1 MKNHVSAMLL
11 TLFACAALA
20 AAEARPGRVFTHK
33 VVRTPSVVR
42 LRGFRPTAQKGP
54 TCNVYSA
61 WMILHYYKVHTSA
74 QRLKR
79 DADGDEYKTSAY
91 IAKKMNELGFEFLTF
106 RPQNASEMAKIIKV
120 SIDNGIPIQ
129 WGVNLSFSP
138 FKKERGSKNEKKNK
152 SKGHAR
158 LIVGYELKKGEIVNL
173 LYADSW
179 GGYHNLRKRMDLD
192 SAVIAT
198 MDMHPIF
205 PKDLDAKTAAL
216 LRNPLKAQPQPKFA
230 SKAKKR

>member
-1 MKNHVSAMLL
+1 MKNFSFAILCM
-11 TLFACAALA
+11 LFACAALA
-20 AAEARPGRVFTHK
+20 AAETTKSPGRVFTHK
-33 VVRTPSVVR
+33 VVRTTSVVR

-91 IAKKMNELGFEFLTF
+91 IARKMKELGFEFLTF
-106 RPQNASEMAKIIKV
+106 RPQNASEMAKIVQV

-129 WGVNLSFSP
+129 WGVDLNFSP
-138 FKKERGSKNEKKNK
+138 LKKERKGKSK

-158 LIVGYELKKGEIVNL
+158 LIIGYERRKGEISSGL
-173 LYADSW
+173 
-179 GGYHNLRKRMDLD
+179 
-192 SAVIAT
+192 
-198 MDMHPIF
+198 
-205 PKDLDAKTAAL
+205 
-216 LRNPLKAQPQPKFA
+216 
-230 SKAKKR
+230 